1 MMLISRLI
9 CHLVA
14 LKSKSLPHAFWP
26 MHPIPWEFKVI
37 WVAVWAAQRHVAAG
51 RLRGN
56 SLLEQQAS
64 QLCLTLQVALS
75 LKETVDLVWTL
86 DPHGFCPRQLSIYI
100 AFNYNHSNCLYWA
113 VCRILFEKNLFFE
126 TMVSTV
132 WGVKLCM
139 LCYKWTAK
147 VQGFAILLIIQREQ
161 QEGAFY
167 LMLLIYSSQHF
178 RKPVTNEIPKWKKK
192 KKRKLKEN
200 NSVLWSVVNKT

>member
-26 MHPIPWEFKVI
+26 MHPIPWELKVI
-37 WVAVWAAQRHVAAG
+37 WVAVWAAERHVAAG
-51 RLRGN
+51 RSRGN

-64 QLCLTLQVALS
+64 QLCLTLQVAPS
-75 LKETVDLVWTL
+75 LKETVHLVWTL

-100 AFNYNHSNCLYWA
+100 AFNYNHSNCLYRA
-113 VCRILFEKNLFFE
+113 VCRILFEKNLFCIWNHGEYF
-126 TMVSTV
+126 SV

-139 LCYKWTAK
+139 LCCKWTAK
-147 VQGFAILLIIQREQ
+147 VQGFAILLIKQREKQ
-161 QEGAFY
+161 AGALY

-178 RKPVTNEIPKWKKK
+178 RKPVTNEIPKWKIK
-192 KKRKLKEN
+192 
-200 NSVLWSVVNKT
+200 